1 MRVSDMD
8 DSYTFKNIRFGAS
21 TAGANRFAKP
31 QPPIANSTLQDGSY
45 GRMRTFHTIFIFYLS
60 GIG

>member
-1 MRVSDMD
+1 MD